1 MCFESFILLKPNYM
15 TKKLLLLLTF
25 LFPVFLF
32 AQSAF
37 SDCDHVYTS
46 VQHLPSLKIS
56 DEAFEDTLAT
66 VLTSK
71 KFPIKDNEITYKFVV
86 TDKSKIDDLIATSGS
101 VGKEKILKE
110 TLLNLAD
117 LWKPAT
123 QNGYEV
129 CSDVSL
135 KLKFANNKINIEITQ

>member
-1 MCFESFILLKPNYM
+1 M
-15 TKKLLLLLTF
+15 TKKLLLFLTC

-37 SDCDHVYTS
+37 SDCDHVFTK

-71 KFPIKDNEITYKFVV
+71 KFP
-86 TDKSKIDDLIATSGS
+86 
-101 VGKEKILKE
+101 LKE
-110 TLLNLAD
+110 TILNLAD

-123 QNGYEV
+123 QNGYDV
-129 CSDVSL
+129 CAYVSL
-135 KLKFANNKINIEITQ
+135 KLKFVDNKINIEIMQ